1 MNKSYFIGILI
12 FASMTD
18 IMANT
23 SKNEEVEAIVSSI
36 EQTEFSGY
44 QLVLLTGAGSG
55 IIQSVELINNKTIR
69 VSVIRGSHVRIDHRA
84 NGLPVNTENFFMDDS
99 STFEFEATTESFLIE
114 ADYNGESSSSG
125 TKRYETRMYDLKWV
139 P

>member
-69 VSVIRGSHVRIDHRA
+69 VSVFGAHM
-84 NGLPVNTENFFMDDS
+84 LE
-99 STFEFEATTESFLIE
+99 
-114 ADYNGESSSSG
+114 
-125 TKRYETRMYDLKWV
+125 
-139 P
+139 